1 MQQDRW
7 KFVAVA
13 LIAVVGV
20 GASALAKSSHS
31 GKAGTA
37 GVARAEHSR
46 ALRANEPVHHA
57 PTYGAPNSSH
67 PALTGGGGGYNINLY
82 NW

>member
-13 LIAVVGV
+13 LVAVIGL

-31 GKAGTA
+31 GKADATRL
-37 GVARAEHSR
+37 ARPER
-46 ALRANEPVHHA
+46 PRVLRTSASLRRA

>member
-13 LIAVVGV
+13 LVAVVGV

-31 GKAGTA
+31 GKADATRL
-37 GVARAEHSR
+37 ARPER
-46 ALRANEPVHHA
+46 PRVLRKSASLRHA

-67 PALTGGGGGYNINLY
+67 PALTGGAYNINLY